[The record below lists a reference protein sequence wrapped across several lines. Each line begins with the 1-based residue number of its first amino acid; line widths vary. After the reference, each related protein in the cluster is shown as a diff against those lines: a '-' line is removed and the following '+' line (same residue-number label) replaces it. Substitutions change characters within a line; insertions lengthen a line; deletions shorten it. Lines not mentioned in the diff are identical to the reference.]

1 MYSRITCLIT
11 LAICLSFSKSY
22 SQTDTSHYDLGR
34 LRVNK
39 NLTQS
44 ITIKAADLQRQPF
57 ANISDALN
65 VWFYGI
71 YTNSNYV
78 VYVVDGNI
86 INDVNAYNIHDIE
99 EITLVQNAAAQ
110 VSGVSPQKQM
120 ILIKTKRNRPG
131 KSGIEAAGQTNLVS
145 ARNTS
150 NINEL
155 KSPTNVYHQ
164 YYLSGYKNTDI
175 INAGISATYLRDVS
189 PTLTTQQINIKTP
202 LGFDRFK
209 FNGYAD
215 VKLGANNTL
224 SATATYVPQVT
235 RFNYDNANL
244 YNSSDPNYQIQA
256 STAER
261 TKQNLFNG
269 GLRLNSQLVKG
280 LKNSLSAS
288 YSHYTYNEDN
298 NFEAAGAAVGPG
310 NFQRTNSISK
320 NVDHKNVLL
329 LRDNLSYQKTIG
341 NFSIEPAVDF
351 TYRHTRDS
359 IASINTSTI
368 YNGTDPLTINQFVNS
383 TTTTN
388 RNYYKRKDY
397 LLTPSLSLAFKNSI
411 NLQGGF
417 VTVLDSKK
425 ALSVANDADFKRI
438 FPYASASVNVSSLT
452 GISAV
457 GIKLYG
463 SYSKQ
468 NQLLQSDGEHL
479 NGLTFGNA
487 FNSPFNTEYSYLT
500 NYYYPS
506 VYYNMLKAFNV
517 YAAGADIN
525 LSALVSVNYNFERG
539 GLAVP
544 VLYDVPYG
552 PNGSITILGYADSK
566 YTRNR
571 IGVNFNIINKAST
584 RFITGLNASNI
595 KQRISP
601 GIGDIALGDKIWTG
615 GWVNRLEIERFFA
628 GLDILYKTGEGNYA
642 NPYEANSNVP
652 GSNKQ
657 SFSLQNIY
665 FGYNLKT
672 KQFKNLEIFANGQN
686 IWQNKTSN
694 ITDNRKFYGLGFKLG
709 L

>member
-1 MYSRITCLIT
+1 MYSRITCLIA
-11 LAICLSFSKSY
+11 LAVCLSFSKSY

-34 LRVNK
+34 VRVNK

-44 ITIKAADLQRQPF
+44 ITIKGSDLQRQPF
-57 ANISDALN
+57 SNISDALN

-99 EITLVQNAAAQ
+99 EITLVQNAVAQ
-110 VSGVSPQKQM
+110 VSGALSQQQM

-150 NINEL
+150 SINEL
-155 KSPTNVYHQ
+155 KSTTNVYHQ
-164 YYLSGYKNTDI
+164 YYLSGYKNTDVV
-175 INAGISATYLRDVS
+175 NAGISATYLRDVS
-189 PTLTTQQINIKTP
+189 PTLTNQQVNIKTP
-202 LGFDRFK
+202 LNFDRFK

-215 VKLGANNTL
+215 IKLGSNNML
-224 SATATYVPQVT
+224 SATATYVPQDT
-235 RFNYDNANL
+235 RFNYNNANL
-244 YNSSDPNYQIQA
+244 YGTSDPNYQIQT
-256 STAER
+256 STAEH

-298 NFEAAGAAVGPG
+298 NFEAAGAAVGPD

-341 NFSIEPAVDF
+341 NFGIEPAVDF

-359 IASINTSTI
+359 ISSVTTSTI
-368 YNGTDPLTINQFVNS
+368 YNGTDPLNINQPINS
-383 TTTTN
+383 SITAY

-411 NLQGGF
+411 NVQGGF

-438 FPYASASVNVSSLT
+438 FPYASASVNVSSLA

-468 NQLLQSDGEHL
+468 NQLLQSDGQHL
-479 NGLTFGNA
+479 NGLSFGNS

-500 NYYYPS
+500 NYYPS

-525 LSALVSVNYNFERG
+525 LSPLVSVNYNFERG

-544 VLYDVPYG
+544 VLYYVPYG
-552 PNGSITILGYADSK
+552 PNGTITTLGYADSK

-584 RFITGLNASNI
+584 RFITGLNAANI
-595 KQRISP
+595 KQRINQ
-601 GIGDIALGDKIWTG
+601 GTGDIALGDKIWTG
-615 GWVNRLEIERFFA
+615 GWVNRLEIERIFA
-628 GLDILYKTGEGNYA
+628 GLDILYKTGEGDYA
-642 NPYEANSNVP
+642 NPYAANSNVL

-665 FGYNLKT
+665 FGYSLKT
-672 KQFKNLEIFANGQN
+672 KQFKNLEVFANGQN

-694 ITDNRKFYGLGFKLG
+694 ITDNRRFYGLGFKLG